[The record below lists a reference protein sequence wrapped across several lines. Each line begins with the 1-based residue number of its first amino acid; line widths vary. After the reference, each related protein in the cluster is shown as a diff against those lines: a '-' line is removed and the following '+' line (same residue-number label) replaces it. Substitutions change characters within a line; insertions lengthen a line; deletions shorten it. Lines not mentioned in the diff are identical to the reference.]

1 MNTASTSPKQGALPA
16 IGFGTWPMDDAEA
29 ATAVAEALRI
39 GYRLIDTAAIYG
51 NETGVGRG
59 LRESGVARGD
69 VVLTSKLRGAEQG
82 YDEALRGFDATTRR
96 LGTDHV
102 DLYLIHWPLPMKD
115 RYVDSWRALI
125 RLQQEG
131 RVSMIGVSNF
141 QQAHIERLQRETGVL
156 PAVNQIELHPDFAQ
170 PALCS
175 WLAAQGIAIEG
186 WSPLGRG
193 KPQGQVLETLAA
205 KHGRTPAQ
213 VALRWHVQRGVV
225 PIPKSSKPE
234 RMRENLDVFD
244 FSLDAE
250 DMAAIATLDGDH
262 RQGGDPDTHVEE

>member
-1 MNTASTSPKQGALPA
+1 MQGALPA

-29 ATAVAEALRI
+29 ETAVAEALRI

-59 LRESGVARGD
+59 LRTSGIPRAQ
-69 VVLTSKLRGAEQG
+69 VVLTSKLRGADQG
-82 YDEALRGFDATTRR
+82 FDAALRGFDASCQR
-96 LGTDHV
+96 LGTDHI
-102 DLYLIHWPLPMKD
+102 DLFLIHWPLPMLD

-125 RLQQEG
+125 QLQQEG
-131 RVSMIGVSNF
+131 RIGRIGVSNF

-170 PALCS
+170 PALCA
-175 WLAAQGIAIEG
+175 WLGAQGIAIEG

-193 KPQGQVLETLAA
+193 RPQGDLLARLA
-205 KHGRTPAQ
+205 EKHGRSPAQ

-225 PIPKSSKPE
+225 PIPKSSKPA
-234 RMRENLDVFD
+234 RMRENLDVFG
-244 FSLDAE
+244 FSLDAD
-250 DMAAIATLDGDH
+250 DMAAIATLDGNH
-262 RQGGDPDTHVEE
+262 RQGGDPETHVEE